1 MKIVEPTGDSILKLI
16 FRPHTSSAS
25 YKLEIRSKS
34 TNVVTT
40 LDITPTANENY
51 YNVDLTDANKSTA
64 KLVDGN
70 YYEITVYDA
79 TNLLTRETLFCTSQ
93 TINQTTNDIYNAN
106 EGLYKEVISENKY
119 IILELSLIHI

>member
-40 LDITPTANENY
+40 LDITPTANKNY
-51 YNVDLTDANKSTA
+51 YNVDLSDANKNTA

-70 YYEITVYDA
+70 YYEITVYDS

-119 IILELSLIHI
+119 IILE

>member
-1 MKIVEPTGDSILKLI
+1 MKIVQPTGDSILKLI

-119 IILELSLIHI
+119 IILE

>member
-16 FRPHTSSAS
+16 FRPHTPSAS

-40 LDITPTANENY
+40 LDIIPTANENY
-51 YNVDLTDANKSTA
+51 YNVDLSDANKNTA

-70 YYEITVYDA
+70 YYEITVYDS

-119 IILELSLIHI
+119 IILE

>member
-119 IILELSLIHI
+119 IILE